1 MNKSENYS
9 LNEDYGILPN
19 FINQL
24 EQRISDLEKQVKELQ
39 EQNMKIVSGENW
51 NDIANY
57 VISQL
62 NKTFIKN
69 NK

>member
-9 LNEDYGILPN
+9 LNEDCGTIPY
-19 FINQL
+19 FNQL
-24 EQRISDLEKQVKELQ
+24 EQRISYLEQIVKELQ
-39 EQNMKIVSGENW
+39 EQNMKITSGENW

-57 VISQL
+57 VILQL
-62 NKTFIKN
+62 NKTFMN

>member
-9 LNEDYGILPN
+9 LNEDCGTIPY
-19 FINQL
+19 FNQL

>member
-9 LNEDYGILPN
+9 LNEDYGTLPN

-24 EQRISDLEKQVKELQ
+24 EQRISDLEQIVKELQ
-39 EQNMKIVSGENW
+39 EQNMKFTSGENW
-51 NDIANY
+51 NDIVNY
-57 VISQL
+57 VISQS
-62 NKTFIKN
+62 NKTFMN